1 MDEAYAD
8 YLRSDTWQ
16 EKRERVL
23 NRDNRRCRI
32 CGSRDALRAHH
43 LIYRSGV
50 PLGEEPDDDLITL
63 CERCHHDVHAL
74 EKSFRDTDRAAAY
87 FKNLLFDDLVLD
99 VISARDIAFG
109 GDLKLSKYNRAANFY
124 VRQIKQCVPVFFGS
138 KKKHALM
145 RDLPD
150 SIQLKFNH
158 RRVNKLMS
166 IWEKTKDAD
175 ELRKH
180 GASAAFVKKIMS
192 SEKDATRTDDAEWEL
207 SDGHNNAKVSV
218 SYEAEKG
225 HQTEKD
231 VARIKIEF
239 ENEISGASTYYGFKA
254 VIFDIKGYADIQLF
268 KRSIERAAEMLEQ
281 AQANARQKVG
291 ETQ

>member
-1 MDEAYAD
+1 MAPA
-8 YLRSDTWQ
+8 
-16 EKRERVL
+16 
-23 NRDNRRCRI
+23 
-32 CGSRDALRAHH
+32 
-43 LIYRSGV
+43 
-50 PLGEEPDDDLITL
+50 PL
-63 CERCHHDVHAL
+63 
-74 EKSFRDTDRAAAY
+74 
-87 FKNLLFDDLVLD
+87 LL
-99 VISARDIAFG
+99 
-109 GDLKLSKYNRAANFY
+109 
-124 VRQIKQCVPVFFGS
+124 
-138 KKKHALM
+138 
-145 RDLPD
+145 
-150 SIQLKFNH
+150 
-158 RRVNKLMS
+158 
-166 IWEKTKDAD
+166 
-175 ELRKH
+175 
-180 GASAAFVKKIMS
+180 KKIMS